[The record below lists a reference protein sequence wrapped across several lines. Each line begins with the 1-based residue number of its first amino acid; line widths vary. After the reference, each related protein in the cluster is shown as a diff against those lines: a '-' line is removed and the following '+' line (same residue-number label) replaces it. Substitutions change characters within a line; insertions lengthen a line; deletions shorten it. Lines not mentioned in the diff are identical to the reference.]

1 VSTRPRFPAPPP
13 AARAAILAGAALVLG
28 ACGRGLSAV
37 DPAGPQAARIGG
49 MTAYLTITGTLVYLV
64 VMGFLFYALWRGRRR
79 TENAA
84 GPEAERT
91 LTRWVGGA
99 VGVTALILLA
109 TLVYNFYTGRA
120 LADFADDSALTVRVT
135 GHQWWWQVDYQDP
148 SYDRRVSTANEI
160 HIPVGRK
167 VRVEVSSRDV
177 IHSFWVP
184 ALHGKLDLIPGY
196 TGTTYFRADRPGVY
210 RGRCAEY
217 CGLQHAHMDVLV
229 IAEPPA
235 QFAAWYENQLRGA
248 ATPGDTLQLKGQ
260 QVFLSKGCVMCH
272 SVRGTQAGSRI
283 GPDLTHL
290 ASRRTLGAGT
300 IPNTRG
306 HLAGWV
312 SDPQRIKPGVRMPP
326 NPLAADE
333 LHALLAY
340 LESLK

>member
-1 VSTRPRFPAPPP
+1 MRSPAPPST
-13 AARAAILAGAALVLG
+13 AARASALAGAALVLG

-37 DPAGPQAARIGG
+37 DPAGPQAARIGEISLF
-49 MTAYLTITGTLVYLV
+49 LTVTGTLVYGV
-64 VMGFLFYALWRGRRR
+64 VMGLLFYALWRGRRR
-79 TENAA
+79 GESIGGHAV
-84 GPEAERT
+84 ERT
-91 LTRWVGGA
+91 MTRWVAGGVA
-99 VGVTALILLA
+99 VTTLILLV
-109 TLVYNFYTGRA
+109 TLVYNFHTGRR
-120 LADFADDSALTVRVT
+120 LAEFPDESALSIRVV
-135 GHQWWWQVDYQDP
+135 GHQWWWDVQYQDP
-148 SYDRRVSTANEI
+148 SYDRRVTTANEI

-167 VRVEVSSRDV
+167 VRVEVQSRDV

-196 TGTTYFRADRPGVY
+196 TGSTAFQADRPGVY

-217 CGLQHAHMDVLV
+217 CGLQHAHMDLLV

-235 QFAAWYENQLRGA
+235 QFAAWYEGQLRGA
-248 ATPGDTLQLKGQ
+248 ATPADTLQQKGQ
-260 QVFLSKGCVMCH
+260 QVFLSRGCVMCH

-290 ASRRTLGAGT
+290 ASRRTLAAGT
-300 IPNTRG
+300 LPNTRG

-312 SDPQRIKPGVRMPP
+312 SDPQRIKPGVKMPP
-326 NPLAADE
+326 NQLAADE